1 MHPTLLSP
9 YRHRRSVVHRL
20 PALVKVSL
28 AIACVLA
35 IVLLPRAAWLA
46 YAGIALALLAV
57 AAASRVP
64 LAALGRRL
72 LVVES
77 FALGIALLAFFQ
89 PHGARIA
96 LSLLARST
104 LCLSCMV
111 LLTSTTRFVDLLR
124 ALRQVRLPALLQTT
138 LALMHR
144 CLFLLF
150 EEMSRLRRA
159 RRSRSFA
166 TGRRHGWRISANI
179 ASQLFVRT
187 SERAERI
194 YLAMAARGWKT

>member
-1 MHPTLLSP
+1 MHHALLSP

-20 PALVKVSL
+20 PALLKVSL

-46 YAGIALALLAV
+46 YAGVALALLAV
-57 AAASRVP
+57 AAASRIP

-72 LVVES
+72 LVVEP
-77 FALGIALLAFFQ
+77 FALGIALLAFVQ

-96 LSLLARST
+96 LTLLARST
-104 LCLSCMV
+104 LCLFGMV

-124 ALRQVRLPALLQTT
+124 ALRQLRLPALLLTT

-144 CLFLLF
+144 YLFLLF

-166 TGRRHGWRISANI
+166 IGRRRAWRTSANI

>member
-1 MHPTLLSP
+1 MHHALLSP
-9 YRHRRSVVHRL
+9 YRHRRSAIHRL

-46 YAGIALALLAV
+46 YAGIALALLWV
-57 AAASRVP
+57 AAASRIP

-72 LVVES
+72 LVVEP

-96 LSLLARST
+96 LTLLARST
-104 LCLSCMV
+104 LCLFGMV

-124 ALRQVRLPALLQTT
+124 ALRQLRLPALLLTT

-144 CLFLLF
+144 YLFLLF

-166 TGRRHGWRISANI
+166 TGRRHAWRISANV

>member
-1 MHPTLLSP
+1 MHHALLSP

-20 PALVKVSL
+20 PALLKVAL
-28 AIACVLA
+28 AIAVVVA
-35 IVLLPRAAWLA
+35 IVLLPRGAWLA
-46 YAGIALALLAV
+46 YAGFALGLLAV
-57 AAASRVP
+57 AAASRIP

-72 LVVES
+72 LVVEP

-89 PHGARIA
+89 PNGVRIA
-96 LSLLARST
+96 LGLLARST
-104 LCLSCMV
+104 LCLLCMV

-124 ALRQVRLPALLQTT
+124 ALRQLRLPALLLTT

-144 CLFLLF
+144 YLFLLF
-150 EEMSRLRRA
+150 DEMARLRRA

-166 TGRRHGWRISANI
+166 TGRRRAWRSSAGI
-179 ASQLFVRT
+179 AARLFVRS

>member
-1 MHPTLLSP
+1 
-9 YRHRRSVVHRL
+9 
-20 PALVKVSL
+20 VKVSL

-144 CLFLLF
+144 YLFLLF

-166 TGRRHGWRISANI
+166 TGRRRAWRISASI

>member
-1 MHPTLLSP
+1 MHHALLSP
-9 YRHRRSVVHRL
+9 YRHRRSAIHRL
-20 PALVKVSL
+20 PALVKVAL

-46 YAGIALALLAV
+46 YAGVALALLAV
-57 AAASRVP
+57 AAASRIP

-72 LVVES
+72 LVVEP

-96 LSLLARST
+96 LTLLARST
-104 LCLSCMV
+104 LCLFGMV

-124 ALRQVRLPALLQTT
+124 ALRQLRLPALLLTT

-144 CLFLLF
+144 YLFLLF
-150 EEMSRLRRA
+150 EEMGRLRRA

-166 TGRRHGWRISANI
+166 TGRRHAWRISANI

>member
-1 MHPTLLSP
+1 MHHALLSP
-9 YRHRRSVVHRL
+9 YHHRRSVIHRL
-20 PALVKVSL
+20 PALPKVLL
-28 AIACVLA
+28 AVAIVLA

-46 YAGIALALLAV
+46 YAGTALGLLAA

-72 LVVES
+72 LVVEP

-89 PHGARIA
+89 PDGARIA
-96 LSLLARST
+96 LTLLARST
-104 LCLSCMV
+104 LCLFCMV

-124 ALRQVRLPALLQTT
+124 ALRQIRLPALLLTT

-144 CLFLLF
+144 YLFLLF
-150 EEMSRLRRA
+150 EETARLRRA
-159 RRSRSFA
+159 RRSRSFV
-166 TGRRHGWRISANI
+166 TGRRHAWRTSAGV
-179 ASQLFVRT
+179 AAQLFVRT